1 MEMRHCDTYELEE
14 MGENMENLIEHVNSM
29 SSSLMPRDFLA
40 RILRHFFKQHGE
52 EKTYFQIIHLES
64 CLELEQAFPDMRKR
78 KLSANAL
85 PYTVFKLIQKEV
97 EEAQDETATKYFVEA
112 FCDRQTVFDNIVK
125 ELESTVVL
133 EKQMFAISP
142 DSYLKIF

>member
-1 MEMRHCDTYELEE
+1 MLASREL
-14 MGENMENLIEHVNSM
+14 
-29 SSSLMPRDFLA
+29 D
-40 RILRHFFKQHGE
+40 
-52 EKTYFQIIHLES
+52 
-64 CLELEQAFPDMRKR
+64 QAFPDMRKR

-133 EKQMFAISP
+133 EKQMSSGDSMKSP
-142 DSYLKIF
+142 EFLLDTDIESSPVAVQRDVEEGERLILIILLQSLVKLLKISLPLRRVN